1 MKSVRKGN
9 DIGIAWAI
17 KSGDAP
23 FSLEG
28 KDISFYLSTP
38 YGKVEI
44 KDYTITKNVITWT
57 FYGKDQSYLGNY
69 SLILVI
75 NEDVTG
81 MVTTDYCDFVRLVAR
96 SSEAS
101 GEDDGVQTE
110 VVELT
115 SEIDFISST
124 GGGYDDAELREL
136 IAMRNVASVDTNE
149 SVDEPMFPQ
158 YATEEYVDN
167 AITNAITNTL
177 NTEV

>member
-28 KDISFYLSTP
+28 KDIAFYLSTP

-44 KDYTITKNVITWT
+44 KDYTISGNVITWT

-69 SLILVI
+69 SLVLVI

-81 MVTTDYCDFVRLVAR
+81 MVTTDYCDFVRLVSR
-96 SSEAS
+96 SCEAS

-110 VVELT
+110 VIELT
-115 SEIDFISST
+115 SEVSVV
-124 GGGYDDAELREL
+124 YDDAELRRL
-136 IAMRNVASVDTNE
+136 IANLEEEKADKSELTELSSEVSGLSE
-149 SVDEPMFPQ
+149 SKADK
-158 YATEEYVDN
+158 TYVDN
-167 AITNAITNTL
+167 SITSAIYNVL
-177 NTEV
+177 NSEA

>member
-9 DIGIAWAI
+9 DISIAWAI

-44 KDYTITKNVITWT
+44 KDYTITENVIKWT
-57 FYGKDQSYLGNY
+57 FFGKDQSYLGIY

-81 MVTTDYCDFVRLVAR
+81 MVTTDYCDFVRLVSR
-96 SSEAS
+96 SCEAS

-110 VVELT
+110 VIELT
-115 SEIDFISST
+115 SEISI
-124 GGGYDDAELREL
+124 GGGSYDDSEIRGEIAELDGKVTEL
-136 IAMRNVASVDTNE
+136 SLQVGRVSEDVANKVD
-149 SVDEPMFPQ
+149 
-158 YATEEYVDN
+158 ATYVDN
-167 AITNAITNTL
+167 AINAAIGNVI
-177 NTEV
+177 NGEY